1 MSRVPPAPSSSG
13 ASPDASP
20 DAHARLRSL
29 ILSFSGRTILVLGDV
44 VLDEYLIGRA
54 SRLSREAPIPV
65 LELVERFYRPGAAA
79 NPAANVAALG
89 GRPGLVGVVGTDPP
103 GRTLCSELDRLGIHA
118 SGVLRTSTRAT
129 ATKTRVL
136 AVHAAAHGQQ
146 VARIDHVP
154 SGPLDAATEASL
166 LAQIE
171 AAVPSANA
179 VLVSDYKAG
188 VVCPRT
194 IRAVADAARRA
205 GTPIAVDTQGD
216 PYRFRGFTLVK
227 SNQPDAEA
235 ALGRP
240 LTSDDDFADA
250 GRRLQ
255 TDLDARI
262 VVITRGADG
271 MSVVTPDGEH
281 TRVLPESRTEVW
293 DVTGAGDTV
302 IAVLTL
308 GLAAGG
314 DILDAAR
321 LANAAAGL
329 VVRQI
334 GVATVT
340 PAELV
345 ATLGGN
351 GSSRRE

>member
-1 MSRVPPAPSSSG
+1 M
-13 ASPDASP
+13 
-20 DAHARLRSL
+20 
-29 ILSFSGRTILVLGDV
+29 LVVGDL

-65 LELVERFYRPGAAA
+65 LELVERFHRPGAAA

-89 GRPGLVGVVGTDPP
+89 GRPRLVGVVGTDLP
-103 GRTLCSELDRLGIHA
+103 GETLCADLDRLGIDA
-118 SGVLRTSTRAT
+118 SGVIHTSARAT
-129 ATKTRVL
+129 GTKTRVM

-154 SGPLDAATEASL
+154 SGPLDDASEAAL
-166 LAQIE
+166 LEGVA
-171 AAVPSANA
+171 AAVPTVSA

-188 VVCPRT
+188 VVCPAT
-194 IRAVADAARRA
+194 IQAVAHAARRA

-216 PYRFRGFTLVK
+216 PYRFHGFTLVK
-227 SNQPDAEA
+227 LNQPDAEA
-235 ALGRP
+235 AFGRP
-240 LTSDDDFADA
+240 LTTDDDFAEA

-255 TDLDARI
+255 AEIDARI
-262 VVITRGADG
+262 VVVTRGADG
-271 MSVVTPDGEH
+271 MSVVTPDGRH
-281 TRVLPESRTEVW
+281 TRVPPENRTDVW

-314 DILDAAR
+314 DILAAAR

-340 PAELV
+340 SDELR
-345 ATLGGN
+345 AAIHAFDADA
-351 GSSRRE
+351 

>member
-1 MSRVPPAPSSSG
+1 MTASST
-13 ASPDASP
+13 
-20 DAHARLRSL
+20 ARLTPDHRL
-29 ILSFSGRTILVLGDV
+29 RALVESFSGQRVLVVGDL

-89 GRPGLVGVVGTDPP
+89 GRPSLVGVVGTDLP
-103 GRTLCSELDRLGIHA
+103 GQTLCSELERLGIDA
-118 SGVLRTSTRAT
+118 SGVVRAPARAT
-129 ATKTRVL
+129 GTKTRVM

-154 SGPLDAATEASL
+154 SAPLDAATEAAL
-166 LAQIE
+166 LARIE
-171 AAVPSANA
+171 ADVTTSGAI
-179 VLVSDYKAG
+179 LVSDYKAG
-188 VVCPRT
+188 VVCPGT
-194 IRAVADAARRA
+194 IQSVVAAAQRA
-205 GTPIAVDTQGD
+205 GAPIAVDTQGD
-216 PYRFRGFTLVK
+216 PYRFRGFALVK
-227 SNQPDAEA
+227 LNQPDAEA
-235 ALGRP
+235 ALGHR
-240 LTSDDDFADA
+240 LTSDDDFAVA

-255 TDLDARI
+255 AEIDARI
-262 VVITRGADG
+262 VVVTRGADG
-271 MSVVTPDGEH
+271 MSVITPDGHHAHVPPEH
-281 TRVLPESRTEVW
+281 RTEVW

-340 PAELV
+340 PDELD
-345 ATLGGN
+345 ATIH
-351 GSSRRE
+351 STHPHA

>member
-1 MSRVPPAPSSSG
+1 MRALV
-13 ASPDASP
+13 
-20 DAHARLRSL
+20 R
-29 ILSFSGRTILVLGDV
+29 SFSEQRVLVVGDL
-44 VLDEYLIGRA
+44 VLDEYLVGRA

-89 GRPGLVGVVGTDPP
+89 GRPGLVGVVGTDLP
-103 GRTLCSELDRLGIHA
+103 GQTLCAELERLGIDA
-118 SGVLRTSTRAT
+118 SGVIRTPARAT
-129 ATKTRVL
+129 GTKTRVM

-154 SGPLDAATEASL
+154 NGSLDGATEAAL
-166 LAQIE
+166 LAQVDMAI
-171 AAVPSANA
+171 PSASA

-188 VVCPRT
+188 VICPET
-194 IRAVADAARRA
+194 IRAVATAARRA
-205 GTPIAVDTQGD
+205 GTPVAVDTQGD

-227 SNQPDAEA
+227 LNQPDAEA
-235 ALGRP
+235 ALGRR
-240 LTSDDDFADA
+240 LSTDDDFAQA

-255 TDLDARI
+255 AEIEARI
-262 VVITRGADG
+262 VIVTRGADG
-271 MSVVTPDGEH
+271 MSVIAPDGRHAHVPPEH
-281 TRVLPESRTEVW
+281 RTEVW

-340 PAELV
+340 PEELS
-345 ATLGGN
+345 ATIHPGDHHA
-351 GSSRRE
+351 